1 MNRKEKVFKVE
12 NINDFKDKL
21 LFFSKSKENV
31 ILLDSNS
38 KKNDY
43 EFIFSYG
50 KISELKSFDNSLDK
64 LDNYIKQV
72 DDWIFGFISYDLK
85 DEIEGFKSKNLK
97 YFDVPN
103 LSFFQPSTI
112 WVFDGVELKALYF
125 DEKELFDVWN
135 EINKIHISCDSNK
148 SNLNVELKGRL
159 SKVEYIK
166 KIKNIKKRIKMGDTY
181 ELNFCFDFFND
192 NTKINPE
199 NTFKKLNKLTESP
212 MSVYYKDQYFHVISS
227 SPERF
232 IKRNKKTIISQ
243 PIKGTKK
250 RGATLQED
258 VFLINSLKNSVKEKS
273 ENHMIVDLV
282 RNDFSRIAK
291 KGTVKVTEL
300 SKINTYK
307 NIHQMVSTIEA
318 QIENDMFFSTILK
331 STFPMGSMTGAP
343 KIKTMKIIEEFEE
356 TSRGIYSGAIG
367 YIDPDKNFDFNV
379 VIRTIIYDDKL
390 SKISV
395 NVGSG
400 ITFKSVPEDEYEE
413 CLTKIDAL
421 KKSLS

>member
-85 DEIEGFKSKNLK
+85 EEIEGFNSNNLK

-103 LSFFQPSTI
+103 LSFFQPSII
-112 WVFDGVELKALYF
+112 WVFDGFELKALYF

-135 EINKIHISCDSNK
+135 EINKIHISCDSIE
-148 SNLNVELKGRL
+148 SNPNVELKGRL
-159 SKVEYIK
+159 SKEEYIK

-212 MSVYYKDQYFHVISS
+212 MSVYYKDHHLHVLSS

-250 RGATLQED
+250 RGKNIDED
-258 VFLINSLKNSVKEKS
+258 VFLINSLKNSIKEKS

-291 KGTVKVTEL
+291 KGSVKVTEL

-343 KIKTMKIIEEFEE
+343 KIKTMKIIDELEEI
-356 TSRGIYSGAIG
+356 SRGIYSGAIG
-367 YIDPDKNFDFNV
+367 YIDPYKNFDFNV
-379 VIRTIIYDDKL
+379 VIRAIIYDDKL

-400 ITFKSVPEDEYEE
+400 ITFKSDPEDEYEE